1 MKSIKLWKKCFVI
14 FISLLYIINT
24 QAQSI
29 QHSPVPPPDFEVS
42 ASLYPWDVHDEGIE
56 LMLDNLISMSGVN
69 SVYLLAVMHQE
80 HRPFF
85 GPKEF
90 GPWLYPHNPARQEW
104 WAEDSRAY
112 FHPQMNLY
120 KNIKPILSSFPWL
133 RDTDWLKVVVDA
145 ARKRGLKVGAEV
157 SHTYIPRDIL
167 VNHPEYQQQYLSEP
181 EYQQNNHPYTGAQMI
196 PCINNPEVREYL
208 KALYFDLAKNYDID
222 YVQTCMYTSMGDD
235 VRNGT
240 CFCENCQKE
249 AKTLGFDLKAAIPIL
264 KDNPNAQPQL
274 NQWLDFRIASTTK
287 IYKMIIDAMREGNP
301 KIDFRINDL
310 NNRST
315 GLHLE
320 DLEGYITS
328 IHMSTHTE
336 QYGYEKS
343 DRESRIQ
350 TMQYFL
356 PEVPI
361 LPGIPVRILATPE
374 IVKSS
379 IKKSVDNGVEGIAL
393 KHYDG
398 ASYSLLRAV
407 RDGLSEAG
415 VQGFNPIIGMEVE
428 DMELSGYLP
437 DTFLIEK
444 GVMSENTG
452 TATSIFTNPSGN
464 YDVVISYADEKD
476 GQGTI
481 SLFVADK
488 QRATF
493 KLNED
498 VGVWRRKTFNN
509 IKINNGDEIKIVGV
523 ANGSEAARVDYIEFI
538 KK

>member
-1 MKSIKLWKKCFVI
+1 
-14 FISLLYIINT
+14 
-24 QAQSI
+24 
-29 QHSPVPPPDFEVS
+29 
-42 ASLYPWDVHDEGIE
+42 
-56 LMLDNLISMSGVN
+56 
-69 SVYLLAVMHQE
+69 
-80 HRPFF
+80 
-85 GPKEF
+85 
-90 GPWLYPHNPARQEW
+90 
-104 WAEDSRAY
+104 
-112 FHPQMNLY
+112 
-120 KNIKPILSSFPWL
+120 
-133 RDTDWLKVVVDA
+133 
-145 ARKRGLKVGAEV
+145 
-157 SHTYIPRDIL
+157 
-167 VNHPEYQQQYLSEP
+167 
-181 EYQQNNHPYTGAQMI
+181 
-196 PCINNPEVREYL
+196 
-208 KALYFDLAKNYDID
+208 
-222 YVQTCMYTSMGDD
+222 
-235 VRNGT
+235 
-240 CFCENCQKE
+240 
-249 AKTLGFDLKAAIPIL
+249 
-264 KDNPNAQPQL
+264 
-274 NQWLDFRIASTTK
+274 
-287 IYKMIIDAMREGNP
+287 
-301 KIDFRINDL
+301 
-310 NNRST
+310 
-315 GLHLE
+315 
-320 DLEGYITS
+320 
-328 IHMSTHTE
+328 MSTHTE